1 MGEKLHDVERNPGVC
16 SVGARGGR
24 KGLLRGAGAPA
35 AAVVRRSWAVVSGS
49 GRTGGGP
56 GRWLRGLLGT
66 RKGGGGG
73 SAAA

>member
-1 MGEKLHDVERNPGVC
+1 MGAKLHGVERNQEVC

-35 AAVVRRSWAVVSGS
+35 AVVRQSWAAVSGS

-56 GRWLRGLLGT
+56 ERWLRGLLGT
-66 RKGGGGG
+66 RKSGGG
-73 SAAA
+73 SSAAA